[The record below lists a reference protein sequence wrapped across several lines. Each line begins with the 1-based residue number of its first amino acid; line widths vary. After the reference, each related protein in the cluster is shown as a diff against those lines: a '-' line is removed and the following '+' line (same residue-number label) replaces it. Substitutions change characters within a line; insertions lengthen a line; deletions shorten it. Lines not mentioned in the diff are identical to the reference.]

1 MTMTPQEF
9 AERMREI
16 FPDEYDHSAAHEVA
30 DRLMVDTL
38 SDLGYH
44 VGVGVFID
52 ANIYYD

>member
-1 MTMTPQEF
+1 MTPKEF

-16 FPDEYDHSAAHEVA
+16 FPDEYDQSAAHEVA

-38 SDLGYH
+38 SDLGFH
-44 VGVGVFID
+44 EGVGVFID